1 MVTTV
6 TTTTTTT
13 VTTVAAAT
21 ITLIA
26 ILALLALMIQKEIFS
41 NVTGARAERLARTLN
56 ISIVPL
62 FMVFLATVAYKIYEV
77 LW

>member
-1 MVTTV
+1 MITTV
-6 TTTTTTT
+6 TTATTTT

-26 ILALLALMIQKEIFS
+26 ILALLALLVQKEIFA
-41 NVTGARAERLARTLN
+41 NLKGARAQRLARTLN

-62 FMVFLATVAYKIYEV
+62 LIVFGVTVALKVYEV
-77 LW
+77 LP

>member
-26 ILALLALMIQKEIFS
+26 ILGFLSLLIQKEIFS
-41 NVTGARAERLARTLN
+41 SIQGERARR
-56 ISIVPL
+56 ISHALTVAIVPL
-62 FMVFLATVAYKIYEV
+62 TIVFLAAVAFQVYDV
-77 LW
+77 LS

>member
-1 MVTTV
+1 MITTV

-26 ILALLALMIQKEIFS
+26 ILALLALLVQKEVFA
-41 NVTGARAERLARTLN
+41 NVKGERARRLARTLN

-62 FMVFLATVAYKIYEV
+62 LIVFVATVAIRVFDV
-77 LW
+77 LN

>member
-6 TTTTTTT
+6 TTTTTT

-26 ILALLALMIQKEIFS
+26 VLALLALLIQKEIFS
-41 NVTGARAERLARTLN
+41 NIQGARARRISRALN
-56 ISIVPL
+56 VAIIPL
-62 FMVFLATVAYKIYEV
+62 VVVFITTVAFKIYEV
-77 LW
+77 LY

>member
-6 TTTTTTT
+6 TTATTTT

-26 ILALLALMIQKEIFS
+26 ILGFLALLVQKEIFS
-41 NVTGARAERLARTLN
+41 NVQGERARR
-56 ISIVPL
+56 ISHALTVAIVPL
-62 FMVFLATVAYKIYEV
+62 SIVFVTTVVFRV
-77 LW
+77 LDALS

>member
-6 TTTTTTT
+6 TTTTTT

-26 ILALLALMIQKEIFS
+26 VLALLALLVQKEIFS
-41 NVTGARAERLARTLN
+41 NIQGARAKRISRALN
-56 ISIVPL
+56 VAIVPL
-62 FMVFLATVAYKIYEV
+62 VIVFIATVILKVYEV
-77 LW
+77 LY